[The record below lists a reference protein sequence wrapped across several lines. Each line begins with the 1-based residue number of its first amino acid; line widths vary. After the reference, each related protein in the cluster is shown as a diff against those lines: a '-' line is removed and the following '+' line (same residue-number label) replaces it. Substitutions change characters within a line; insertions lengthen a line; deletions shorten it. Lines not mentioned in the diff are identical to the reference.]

1 MCLLFGGSTCIND
14 NCAAINTLINNVKRE
29 KSRPADDSGVSCGLA
44 PLSLTEEL
52 H

>member
-1 MCLLFGGSTCIND
+1 MMIVLPYTQYV
-14 NCAAINTLINNVKRE
+14 NTLINNVKRE
-29 KSRPADDSGVSCGLA
+29 KSRPADDSGVSAGVA